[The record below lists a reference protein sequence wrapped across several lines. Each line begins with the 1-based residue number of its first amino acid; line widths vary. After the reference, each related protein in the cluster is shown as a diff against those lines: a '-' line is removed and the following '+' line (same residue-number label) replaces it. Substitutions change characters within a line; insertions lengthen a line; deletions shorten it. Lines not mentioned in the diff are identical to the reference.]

1 MLHTKAYSS
10 NVSLFSSAYTKL
22 TGSQLRSGREFRAYI
37 DEIHRSLTF
46 ELEAGNREE
55 PTSDINEDLHQDDI
69 LESQVK
75 CTPECI
81 CHSM

>member
-10 NVSLFSSAYTKL
+10 NVSLFSSTHTKL
-22 TGSQLRSGREFRAYI
+22 TGSQLRSGREFRTYI
-37 DEIHRSLTF
+37 NKIHRSLSF
-46 ELEAGNREE
+46 ELEAGNQDES
-55 PTSDINEDLHQDDI
+55 TSRIDEALYQDGI